1 MSSSLTLRIA
11 SVATATPNA
20 RIVRL
25 ALKEA
30 GASFEYR
37 AGQAVLLGAP
47 GQGPPRPYSIAS
59 APEETARTRLLEF
72 LMKVDTGGD
81 PGPHLRGLARGM
93 PIEIVGPFGSFQ
105 FPARPS
111 ERRFLFI
118 AGGTGIAPLRSMLRH
133 ALLAGVTGEFALL
146 YSARTPGDFAYATEL
161 RRLAR
166 AGRIRL
172 DVTATRDAPPGWRGH
187 RGRVSQQRLEPLL
200 TDPATLCFICG
211 PPSMLVEVPPLLT
224 GLGVASHRIRMEV
237 W

>member
-1 MSSSLTLRIA
+1 MSPTLTLRVA
-11 SVATATPNA
+11 SVTAATPDA

-25 ALKEA
+25 ALKDA
-30 GASFEYR
+30 RAPFEYR

-47 GQGPPRPYSIAS
+47 DREAPRPYSIAS

-72 LMKVDTGGD
+72 LMNVDATGD

-93 PIEIVGPFGSFQ
+93 RVEIVGPFGSFQ

-118 AGGTGIAPLRSMLRH
+118 GGGTGIAPLRSMLRH
-133 ALLAGVTGEFALL
+133 ALLAGVPGEFAVL
-146 YSARTPGDFAYATEL
+146 YSARTPRDFAYATEL

-166 AGRIRL
+166 AGRIKL
-172 DVTATRDAPPGWRGH
+172 DLTATRDAPPGWRGH
-187 RGRVSQQRLEPLL
+187 RGRVSQQRLEPML

-211 PPSMLVEVPPLLT
+211 PASMLVEVPPLLT
-224 GLGVASHRIRMEV
+224 GLGVASHRIKMEA